1 MRLVSFENL
10 KFDNLSPIYMQI
22 IKNFRQQCAS
32 GEVKDGD
39 EMPSR
44 RTLSALLGV
53 NPNTVQKAYKML
65 EDDGLI
71 TSRGGAKS
79 LVTLSERQLQ
89 SIRKE
94 LLQNEVAGAV
104 NALKAGGATKKEAVE
119 IFERVWDETE
129 TGPASGIS

>member
-1 MRLVSFENL
+1 MVSFENL
-10 KFDNLSPIYMQI
+10 KFDNTGPIYLQI
-22 IKNFRQQCAS
+22 IRYFKQLCAS
-32 GEVKDGD
+32 GEIKDGD

-65 EDDGLI
+65 EDEGLI

-79 LVTLSERQLQ
+79 IVTLSGKQLE

-94 LLQNEVAGAV
+94 LLSGEITAAV
-104 NALKAGGATKKEAVE
+104 KALKAGGASKEEALE
-119 IFERVWDETE
+119 IFARVWDDTLY
-129 TGPASGIS
+129 

>member
-1 MRLVSFENL
+1 MISFENL
-10 KFDNLSPIYMQI
+10 KFDNTGPIYLQI
-22 IKNFRQQCAS
+22 LKFFKQQCAS

-65 EDDGLI
+65 EDEGLI

-79 LVTLSERQLQ
+79 MVTLSEKQLEG
-89 SIRKE
+89 IRKD
-94 LLQNEVAGAV
+94 LLSGEIAAAV
-104 NALKAGGATKKEAVE
+104 SALKAGGATKEEALE
-119 IFERVWDETE
+119 IFAGVWDDMY
-129 TGPASGIS
+129 GSD

>member
-89 SIRKE
+89 GIRKE

-129 TGPASGIS
+129 TGPASGSP